1 MHERGGPTNL
11 FKKTKQTKQTKANE
25 KPKQKRKRRRSKNNT
40 TVHET
45 IKMKRLEETWD
56 FY

>member
-1 MHERGGPTNL
+1 MYERGGPTK
-11 FKKTKQTKQTKANE
+11 FIQKTKKTNE